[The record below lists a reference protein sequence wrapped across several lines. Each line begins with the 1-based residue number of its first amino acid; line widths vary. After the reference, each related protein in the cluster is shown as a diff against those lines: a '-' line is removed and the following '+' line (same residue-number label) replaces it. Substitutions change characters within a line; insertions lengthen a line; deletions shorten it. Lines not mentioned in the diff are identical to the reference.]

1 MKTSELIKEIERLPV
16 QKRILVIEKTIYTLR
31 KHEDNNQMVKAANL
45 LSSDYKTDSELTAL
59 TKLDF
64 EDFYEAR

>member
-1 MKTSELIKEIERLPV
+1 MRTSELIKEIERLPV
-16 QKRILVIEKTIYTLR
+16 QKRILVIEKTIHTLR

-45 LSSDYKTDSELTAL
+45 LLSDYKTDSELTAL
-59 TKLDF
+59 TALDF

>member
-16 QKRILVIEKTIYTLR
+16 QKRILVIEKTIHTLR
-31 KHEDNNQMVKAANL
+31 KQEDNNQMVKAANL
-45 LSSDYKTDSELTAL
+45 LLSDYKTDSELTAL

>member
-1 MKTSELIKEIERLPV
+1 MRTSELIKEIERLPV
-16 QKRILVIEKTIYTLR
+16 QKRILVIEKTIHTLR

-45 LSSDYKTDSELTAL
+45 LSSDYKTDSEFTAL